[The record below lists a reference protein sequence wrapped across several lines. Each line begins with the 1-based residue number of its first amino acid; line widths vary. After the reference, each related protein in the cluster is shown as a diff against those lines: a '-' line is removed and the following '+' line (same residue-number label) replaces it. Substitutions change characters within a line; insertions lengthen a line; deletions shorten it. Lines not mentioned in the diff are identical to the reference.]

1 MDEGYFALKHKRSI
15 VIISKILI
23 VLLLCFFGFIASL
36 KLSKVYL
43 DHRAKELALEEEVRR
58 RLAPG
63 YKQKNML
70 RIINP
75 GPYDIKTLRIN
86 YDGNSVEVHNL
97 KSGYMFRHLVVASYT
112 PEVEYIYSYVD
123 GNEYKVKRKG
133 FGTPNAE
140 IAYVIEG
147 GEIHGG
153 TLGPIDANERTGL
166 SPVRSLTMR
175 FHIAE
180 QKRALKKL
188 KFFECT
194 VDDISSDLKEK
205 FDFQFPDE
213 AEELRIAK
221 AVVIEG
227 LTSFIAKFSIKS
239 NLLDDFLSSL
249 SNTEFTP
256 YDPKNDPRTYTSL
269 PIPDWFKQVSIQQ
282 GKLGHFGSD
291 EKGIHYIIDMDNAD
305 KYVVYLIGSY

>member
-1 MDEGYFALKHKRSI
+1 MGNGYLALKHKSI
-15 VIISKILI
+15 VIISKILV
-23 VLLLCFFGFIASL
+23 VLLFCFFGFIASL
-36 KLSKVYL
+36 ELIKVYQA
-43 DHRAKELALEEEVRR
+43 HRAKELALEEEVRR

-86 YDGNSVEVHNL
+86 YDGNSVEVHNF
-97 KSGYMFRHLVVASYT
+97 KSGYMFRHLVIAGY
-112 PEVEYIYSYVD
+112 PAKEEFIYSYVD
-123 GNEYKVKRKG
+123 GNEYRVKKGG
-133 FGTPNAE
+133 FGSPNAE
-140 IAYVIEG
+140 IIYVIEG

-175 FHIAE
+175 FHIAK
-180 QKRALKKL
+180 QKGALKKL

-194 VDDISSDLKEK
+194 VDDIRSDLKEK
-205 FDFQFPDE
+205 FDFQFPNE
-213 AEELRIAK
+213 SAELRIAK
-221 AVVIEG
+221 VVIIEG
-227 LTSFIAKFSIKS
+227 LTDFIAKFSIKS
-239 NLLDDFLSSL
+239 NILDEFLSSL

-282 GKLGHFGSD
+282 GKSGYFGSD

>member
-1 MDEGYFALKHKRSI
+1 M
-15 VIISKILI
+15 ISKILV
-23 VLLLCFFGFIASL
+23 VLLFCFFGFIASL
-36 KLSKVYL
+36 KLFKVYEE
-43 DHRAKELALEEEVRR
+43 HRAKKLALEEEVRR

-75 GPYDIKTLRIN
+75 GPHDIKTLRIN
-86 YDGNSVEVHNL
+86 YDGNSVEVHNF
-97 KSGYMFRHLVVASYT
+97 KSGYMFRHLVKAGYT
-112 PEVEYIYSYVD
+112 AEVEYIYSDVD
-123 GNEYKVKRKG
+123 GNEYKVKQRG
-133 FGTPNAE
+133 FGSPNAE

-147 GEIHGG
+147 GEIHGREF
-153 TLGPIDANERTGL
+153 GPIDANEKTGL

-180 QKRALKKL
+180 QKGALKTL
-188 KFFECT
+188 RLIECP
-194 VDDISSDLKEK
+194 VDDIRSDLKEN
-205 FDFQFPDE
+205 FDFEFPKE
-213 AEELRIAK
+213 SKELKIVK
-221 AVVIEG
+221 VVIIEG

-239 NLLDDFLSSL
+239 NSLGTFLSSL
-249 SNTEFTP
+249 SNTEFAP

-282 GKLGHFGSD
+282 GKSGHFGSD
-291 EKGIHYIIDMDNAD
+291 EKGIHYIIDMGDED

>member
-1 MDEGYFALKHKRSI
+1 MKHRSI
-15 VIISKILI
+15 LIISKILV
-23 VLLLCFFGFIASL
+23 VLLFCFFGFIASL
-36 KLSKVYL
+36 ELIKVYQA
-43 DHRAKELALEEEVRR
+43 HRAKELALEEEVRR

-86 YDGNSVEVHNL
+86 YDGNSVEVRNF
-97 KSGYMFRHLVVASYT
+97 KSGYMFRHLVVTGCPAK
-112 PEVEYIYSYVD
+112 EEFIYSYVD
-123 GNEYKVKRKG
+123 GNEYRVNKG
-133 FGTPNAE
+133 GLRSPNAE

-166 SPVRSLTMR
+166 SPVRSLTTR

-180 QKRALKKL
+180 QKGALKKL

-205 FDFQFPDE
+205 FDFDFPNE
-213 AEELRIAK
+213 SEGIKIAK
-221 AVVIEG
+221 VIIIEG

-239 NLLDDFLSSL
+239 NLLDEFLSSL
-249 SNTEFTP
+249 SNTEFAP
-256 YDPKNDPRTYTSL
+256 YNRKNDPRTYTLL
-269 PIPDWFKQVSIQQ
+269 PIPDWFKQGSIQQ
-282 GKLGHFGSD
+282 GRLGCFSSD